1 MAEQTGGDCRGGEKQ
16 KGLDRADQAESGH
29 QKRRIACLGR
39 DELRK
44 EIIRRIFPNAEEFFK
59 KEGKSCIMIE
69 KSLKRMVEV
78 SCMNHLQLE
87 PMGVGSLL
95 DRSFS
100 VYRHHFV
107 PFFLLTM
114 LLFGPF
120 LLIQEVLMTDLGS
133 MPLVTSDDESST
145 FWEFWQNRLGAS
157 DATLTDNLGHL
168 LLYLLVWV
176 PVTMLFVYPL
186 MLSAALLMTRAAVT
200 GEPVNVK
207 AALKQALSRVW
218 PLAGS
223 TFVFGLIMAG
233 IMLAFVLA
241 IVLLSV
247 LGFGIAGLAAEDS
260 DLSPVAVIVLMIGGY
275 LLFLAG
281 IVLVPGFFLLRWG
294 FYLPV
299 VLLDREG
306 IGIGRS
312 WKLTKGSFWRLMA
325 LYLVLT
331 VIYTIFSGGISAL
344 SIAAFGVS
352 ILSQL
357 IQVLVSCLLIPWM
370 MIVYALAYLD
380 LKVRYEGT
388 DVEAM
393 LRRQAETSAAAE
405 LDGSHD

>member
-1 MAEQTGGDCRGGEKQ
+1 
-16 KGLDRADQAESGH
+16 
-29 QKRRIACLGR
+29 
-39 DELRK
+39 
-44 EIIRRIFPNAEEFFK
+44 
-59 KEGKSCIMIE
+59 
-69 KSLKRMVEV
+69 
-78 SCMNHLQLE
+78 MNHLQLE

-299 VLLDREG
+299 VLLDHEG

-312 WKLTKGSFWRLMA
+312 WNFTKGSFWRLMA

>member
-1 MAEQTGGDCRGGEKQ
+1 
-16 KGLDRADQAESGH
+16 
-29 QKRRIACLGR
+29 
-39 DELRK
+39 
-44 EIIRRIFPNAEEFFK
+44 
-59 KEGKSCIMIE
+59 
-69 KSLKRMVEV
+69 
-78 SCMNHLQLE
+78 MNQSQLE

-107 PFFLLTM
+107 PFILLTM
-114 LLFGPF
+114 LMLGPF
-120 LLIQEVLMTDLGS
+120 LLIQEVLVTDLGS

-145 FWEFWQNRLGAS
+145 LLEFWQNRLEAS
-157 DATLTDNLGHL
+157 DSTVTDNLGYL

-176 PVTMLFVYPL
+176 PVMMVFVYPQ
-186 MLSAALLMTRAAVT
+186 MLSAALLMTKSAVT

-207 AALKQALSRVW
+207 AALQQALSRVW

-223 TFVFGLIMAG
+223 TFVFGLIMVG
-233 IMLAFVLA
+233 IMLAFGL
-241 IVLLSV
+241 ILFLFSM
-247 LGFGIAGLAAEDS
+247 LGIGITGLAAGDS
-260 DLSPVAVIVLMIGGY
+260 DVSPVGIVILVIGVY
-275 LLFLAG
+275 LVFLVG

-299 VLLDREG
+299 VLLDKEG
-306 IGIGRS
+306 IGIGKS
-312 WKLTKGSFWRLMA
+312 WKLTKGNFWRLLA

-393 LRRQAETSAAAE
+393 LRRQPEPSTAAE
-405 LDGSHD
+405 SDGNHD